1 MTTYTKNYI
10 GKGTQVEG
18 MDIVKVFI
26 QTDKLE
32 ECTFEKDGIR
42 YAGFEIAKM
51 LNPDRFGRTHTVYF
65 SVKEAQAPAVKPA
78 KKSPK
83 RKPQPVTDDL
93 PY

>member
-10 GKGTQVEG
+10 GKGKQVEE

-26 QTDKLE
+26 QVDKLE
-32 ECTFEKDGIR
+32 ECTFEKDGIL

-51 LNPDRFGRTHTVYF
+51 FNPDKFGRTHTVYF

-78 KKSPK
+78 KKSSK
-83 RKPQPVTDDL
+83 RKPELVNDDL
-93 PY
+93 PF